1 MLYNKRIQKILLS
14 IEAVN
19 SVNKHL
25 VLLLCITSLLI
36 ADLYDFQLIQISVKK
51 IRMSDSD
58 SMDED
63 EKIRNF
69 DNEAQLIVQVSSLP
83 AKSADRY
90 ILVYNT
96 YKKWLT
102 EHQNSLSSS
111 HENNLL
117 VYFKQLQEKL
127 KPPTLWSIWSML
139 RKTLYAKDNLDIKPF
154 QNLRYFIKNNAKNY
168 RPRKAFTF
176 R

>member
-1 MLYNKRIQKILLS
+1 
-14 IEAVN
+14 
-19 SVNKHL
+19 
-25 VLLLCITSLLI
+25 
-36 ADLYDFQLIQISVKK
+36 
-51 IRMSDSD
+51 MSDSD

-83 AKSADRY
+83 AKSADCY

-176 R
+176 RWENVNKFMTEASDFTFLAAKVRTASFICLKYNTSKIY